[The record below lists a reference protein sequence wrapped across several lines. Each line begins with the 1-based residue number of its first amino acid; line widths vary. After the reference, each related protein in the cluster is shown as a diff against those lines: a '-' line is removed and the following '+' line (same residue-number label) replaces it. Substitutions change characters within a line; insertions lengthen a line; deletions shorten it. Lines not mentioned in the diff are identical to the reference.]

1 MLISL
6 PPVTGTIFDMNS
18 LSVDPLFV
26 SSSDLHILASS
37 LNGAAIPFTGILTDN
52 DNQLRDPSFP
62 DIGADEIGTEP
73 GDIGILNVLPEMPF
87 ARGLQDVKAIVRNY
101 GSDTLYTAVISWELN
116 GSPQPDYYYSG
127 ELPSLGEDTVVL
139 GAFDFDLSTAY
150 QLKLWTSMP
159 NQLADTNPVNDTLDQ
174 SAIYPAVSG
183 TVTIGSSGEVLTI
196 GSAITAMTLGGILD
210 SVEFA
215 ILPGTYHEAVSL
227 NAASFLFC
235 GAQVAFTSST
245 GNAADVVWDNLGTG
259 THTVLFNGADGI
271 EFRHLTIKTVIN
283 AFNAILFQ
291 NASTCNTINYCVLEG
306 VTTTNSSNT
315 YAVIR
320 ERHGINQLQS

>member
-1 MLISL
+1 
-6 PPVTGTIFDMNS
+6 
-18 LSVDPLFV
+18 
-26 SSSDLHILASS
+26 
-37 LNGAAIPFTGILTDN
+37 
-52 DNQLRDPSFP
+52 
-62 DIGADEIGTEP
+62 
-73 GDIGILNVLPEMPF
+73 
-87 ARGLQDVKAIVRNY
+87 
-101 GSDTLYTAVISWELN
+101 
-116 GSPQPDYYYSG
+116 
-127 ELPSLGEDTVVL
+127 
-139 GAFDFDLSTAY
+139 
-150 QLKLWTSMP
+150 MP
-159 NQLADTNPVNDTLDQ
+159 NQLGDTNPVNDTPIKVRL
-174 SAIYPAVSG
+174 SCCIRYSYY
-183 TVTIGSSGEVLTI
+183 GSSGEVLTI

-320 ERHGINQLQS
+320 GSARDQPITP